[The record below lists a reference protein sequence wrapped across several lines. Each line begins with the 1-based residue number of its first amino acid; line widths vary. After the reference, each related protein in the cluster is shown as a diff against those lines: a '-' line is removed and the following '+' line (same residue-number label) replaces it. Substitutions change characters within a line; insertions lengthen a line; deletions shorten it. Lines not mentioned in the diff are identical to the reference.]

1 MMTSIAALN
10 KTGILLSVLLKIVCY
25 LSVFL
30 NQIQKPYVSFPP
42 EKQIK
47 MRGDIIM
54 AIVRYTLETLPPISK
69 KDLDRVDAIKDE
81 DIDYSDIPEV
91 TDFSKFHPWE
101 QRQMFKPIKVS
112 VTCKLDADVVAWLKQ
127 DGKGYQT
134 RLNAILRQAMAHSQ

>member
-1 MMTSIAALN
+1 M
-10 KTGILLSVLLKIVCY
+10 K
-25 LSVFL
+25 
-30 NQIQKPYVSFPP
+30 
-42 EKQIK
+42 
-47 MRGDIIM
+47 
-54 AIVRYTLETLPPISK
+54 IVRYSSENLPKPTK
-69 KDLDRVDAIKDE
+69 EDWDRLDSVKEE